1 MIEKQFLHINS
12 KHVCYYRYQKSI
24 HKIKTKMI
32 CYGQTINVN
41 VRERTSIYDT
51 INDDDIPTLV
61 VNSFFELLQI

>member
-1 MIEKQFLHINS
+1 
-12 KHVCYYRYQKSI
+12 
-24 HKIKTKMI
+24 MI